1 MVFKTSTFIVTLC
14 VFAVAAPFMVFFYFR
29 SRRRGTVRFSSL
41 GNVRLVPRTL
51 KHRLRHVPMIARLLV
66 LAFLLVGVARPR
78 IPNRESIVSTEGVAI
93 QMVID
98 RSSSMREKMEFEGRS
113 ASRFDVVRKVFTDF
127 VMGDKRRKLLGRPSD
142 LLGLTSFALY
152 PEENCPLT
160 LDHKNLVA
168 FMETIEPVPVPELDR
183 FGRAVAAPSDDG
195 TAIGDALYHAVLH
208 LINAEEALEKHA
220 KSEKNYKIKSKTII
234 LLTDGLQNAGE
245 YRPVDAAEAAR
256 DNGIKIYSIA
266 VVPGDVRDDTD
277 LRSFFMSDR
286 FFDTRE
292 IRAAAEMTKG
302 KFYKATDG
310 ESLVEIYKEIDKL
323 EKSTLSERVSDY
335 DEQFQSWWAV
345 PMGLCLLTVEI
356 ILRNT
361 LFRALP

>member
-1 MVFKTSTFIVTLC
+1 MFKTSTLIIALSI
-14 VFAVAAPFMVFFYFR
+14 FAVSAPLMVLFYFK

-41 GNVRLVPRTL
+41 GNVRRVPHTL
-51 KHRLRHVPMIARLLV
+51 KQRLRHLPMIARLLV

-78 IPNRESIVSTEGVAI
+78 IPNKESIISTEGVAI

-98 RSSSMREKMEFEGRS
+98 RSSSMREEMEFEGRS
-113 ASRFDVVRKVFTDF
+113 ASRFDVVRKVFTNF
-127 VMGDKRRKLLGRPSD
+127 VMGDKKRKLLGRPND

-168 FMETIEPVPVPELDR
+168 FMENIEPVLVPELDR
-183 FGRAVAAPSDDG
+183 FGRAIAAPPDDG

-220 KSEKNYKIKSKTII
+220 KSEKNYKIKSKIII
-234 LLTDGLQNAGE
+234 LLTDGLQNAGV
-245 YRPVDAAEAAR
+245 YRPVEAAEAAR
-256 DNGIKIYSIA
+256 DNNIKIYSIA
-266 VVPGDVRDDTD
+266 VVPGESSDDTG
-277 LRSFFMSDR
+277 LRSSFMSDR

-292 IRAAAEMTKG
+292 IRMAAEITGG
-302 KFYKATDG
+302 KSYKATDG
-310 ESLVEIYKEIDKL
+310 ESLVEIYKEIDQL
-323 EKSTLSERVSDY
+323 EKSTLSERVADY
-335 DEQFQSWWAV
+335 DERFQSWWAV
-345 PMGLCLLTVEI
+345 PMGLGLLTIEI

-361 LFRALP
+361 LFRTVP